1 MLQLQMINFKKGSY
15 LVVEGKPNNDIF
27 YIIQQG
33 KIVYSK
39 FIDSGISTMMYGTG
53 DFVGVIPCMAG
64 RPQMATAIAETDTIV
79 ISIRKEQYPE
89 LIANNTPVA
98 LKIIKNFSN
107 RMRTMNEM
115 LSKLA
120 LNSVAKENYDQIF
133 NVAYFYDN
141 KGRTDL
147 ATFAYYQFL
156 KTKPIGKTAE
166 YAKKRFITLKQKS
179 NAVYFEPTADMT
191 RKYPKDTMIFSESQN
206 GAEMFI
212 IQSGEVEISK
222 VVQGNEVVL
231 AVLKKGDMFGE
242 MALLENKPRSAS
254 AIARTDCVLMVINRS
269 NFNQMVSTQPQLIFK
284 LTITLSERIW
294 SMYRQLENAN
304 LSDPVTKMID
314 MLSLQIEKQ
323 KNDQTAH
330 SFNLQTDFTP
340 QDISNMCA
348 LTNQVAPKAIYDF
361 QNYQNIKIFD
371 GKIFI
376 KDVQELIKQAAFYR
390 KQNSN

>member
-1 MLQLQMINFKKGSY
+1 MINFKKGSY
-15 LVVEGKPNNDIF
+15 LVVEGKPNNDNF

-39 FIDSGISTMMYGTG
+39 FIDSGVSTMMYGTG

-64 RPQMATAIAETDTIV
+64 RPQMATAIAETDSIV

-120 LNSVAKENYDQIF
+120 LNSVATENYDQIF

-294 SMYRQLENAN
+294 SMYRKLENAN

>member
-1 MLQLQMINFKKGSY
+1 
-15 LVVEGKPNNDIF
+15 
-27 YIIQQG
+27 
-33 KIVYSK
+33 
-39 FIDSGISTMMYGTG
+39 
-53 DFVGVIPCMAG
+53 
-64 RPQMATAIAETDTIV
+64 
-79 ISIRKEQYPE
+79 
-89 LIANNTPVA
+89 
-98 LKIIKNFSN
+98 
-107 RMRTMNEM
+107 
-115 LSKLA
+115 
-120 LNSVAKENYDQIF
+120 
-133 NVAYFYDN
+133 
-141 KGRTDL
+141 
-147 ATFAYYQFL
+147 
-156 KTKPIGKTAE
+156 
-166 YAKKRFITLKQKS
+166 
-179 NAVYFEPTADMT
+179 
-191 RKYPKDTMIFSESQN
+191 
-206 GAEMFI
+206 
-212 IQSGEVEISK
+212 
-222 VVQGNEVVL
+222 
-231 AVLKKGDMFGE
+231 
-242 MALLENKPRSAS
+242 
-254 AIARTDCVLMVINRS
+254 
-269 NFNQMVSTQPQLIFK
+269 MVSTQPQLIFK